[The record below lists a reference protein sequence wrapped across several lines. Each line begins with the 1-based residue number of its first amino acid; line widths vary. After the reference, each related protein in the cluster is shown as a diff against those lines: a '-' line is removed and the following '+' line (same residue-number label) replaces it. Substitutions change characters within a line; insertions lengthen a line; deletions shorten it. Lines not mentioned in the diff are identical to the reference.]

1 MAEYIFTKRMKISVI
16 ANSEDEAYELA
27 ETENDG
33 VVIDVELLEIYND
46 TDEALGL

>member
-1 MAEYIFTKRMKISVI
+1 MAEYVFHKLMKISVI

-27 ETENDG
+27 EVEEVG
-33 VVIDVELLEIYND
+33 SVIDVELIDVYTD